1 MQSSGV
7 NVMLKKII
15 VFISTDIEDLES
27 YDLYRLLQED
37 VVDYEVED
45 LTEEEREEFD

>member
-1 MQSSGV
+1 
-7 NVMLKKII
+7 MLKKII

-27 YDLYRLLQED
+27 CDLHRLLQED

-45 LTEEEREEFD
+45 LTEEEREEID